1 VGKRPPG
8 ICHDQH
14 VGHDRCVV
22 RPQAGFLKRFG
33 TESSQ
38 LLHRQTF
45 QHASFFLS
53 GWIGDSTPASI
64 DRPPGPTRAICLVT
78 DHGSLVAAEP
88 KLNGTLREVKKVCAF
103 LSLNTS
109 LSRAWSIATA
119 RRILL
124 RGKPA
129 AIAVQ

>member
-1 VGKRPPG
+1 MTSTSATIAASSGLRPAFSSASAQNLRNFSTGKRF
-8 ICHDQH
+8 
-14 VGHDRCVV
+14 R
-22 RPQAGFLKRFG
+22 
-33 TESSQ
+33 
-38 LLHRQTF
+38 
-45 QHASFFLS
+45 HASFFLS